1 MNKKIAQ
8 VISIILIL
16 IICLHTLSGC
26 YDAESVEALA
36 YAVAIGIDKGEN
48 DKIKLSLQIAIPN
61 STSGQEGSSQSEE
74 SSLNSVDCSSID
86 AGIALINTYISE
98 KINLSHCKA
107 IVISE
112 EIAYEGISEY
122 LYTLVN
128 NLELRPDCNI
138 IISKCK
144 AYDYL
149 DNSDQSLEKLSAK
162 YYEFTFNS
170 SEYTGYTQNITLSNF
185 YSTILSTT
193 SHAYA
198 ILRRN

>member
-1 MNKKIAQ
+1 MNKKI
-8 VISIILIL
+8 VSVILIL
-16 IICLHTLSGC
+16 IICLSTLSGC
-26 YDAESVEALA
+26 YDAESIETLA

-48 DKIKLSLQIAIPN
+48 DRIKLSLQIALPN
-61 STSGQEGSSQSEE
+61 SSPGQEGSSQSEE
-74 SSLNSVDCSSID
+74 SSINSVDCSSID

-122 LYTLVN
+122 LYTLVS
-128 NLELRPDCNI
+128 NLELRPDCNVI
-138 IISKCK
+138 VSKCK
-144 AYDYL
+144 ASDYL
-149 DNSDQSLEKLSAK
+149 HNSDQSLEKLSAR

-170 SEYTGYTQNITLSNF
+170 SEYTGYTQNITLSDF